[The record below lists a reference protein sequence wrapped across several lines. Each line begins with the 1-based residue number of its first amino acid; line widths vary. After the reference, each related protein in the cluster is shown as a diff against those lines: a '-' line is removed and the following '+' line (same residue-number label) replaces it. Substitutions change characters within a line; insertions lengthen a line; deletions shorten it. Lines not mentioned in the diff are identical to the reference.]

1 MDGVPHP
8 PDPWGASAALL
19 AQGAAF
25 VVVGGFAV
33 IANEHIRATKD
44 VDFLIPDDA
53 DNDGRCLRA
62 MESLGAR
69 LLREGRSLTLRDF
82 EGDYIGAHS
91 SAGIIDLIREG
102 LPPIDFE
109 TVAAA
114 AHRVDSQ
121 EGEVLV
127 AGLVSVVAMKRLA
140 GRPQDLARDRPAICP
155 DRHLTNSTFPH
166 AGFTSPLLHASSLTA
181 RLR

>member
-1 MDGVPHP
+1 MAGVPRP

-25 VVVGGFAV
+25 VMVGGFAV

-44 VDFLIPDDA
+44 VDFLIPDAA
-53 DNDGRCLRA
+53 DNDRRCLRA
-62 MESLGAR
+62 MEALGAR
-69 LLREGRSLTLRDF
+69 LLREERSLTLLDF
-82 EGDYIGAHS
+82 DGDHIRVHS
-91 SAGIIDLIREG
+91 SAGIVDLIREG
-102 LPPIDFE
+102 LPPIDYE

-114 AHRVDSQ
+114 AHRVGTQ

-140 GRPQDLARDRPAICP
+140 GRPQDLADLEALEQI
-155 DRHLTNSTFPH
+155 H
-166 AGFTSPLLHASSLTA
+166 GPLPIVPVPGLDDPSGT
-181 RLR
+181 

>member
-1 MDGVPHP
+1 MAGVPHP

-19 AQGAAF
+19 AQGAAC

-53 DNDGRCLRA
+53 DNDRRCLRA
-62 MESLGAR
+62 MEGLGAH
-69 LLREGRSLTLRDF
+69 LLREERSLTLRDF
-82 EGDYIGAHS
+82 DGDHIRVHS

-114 AHRVDSQ
+114 AHRVDTQ

-127 AGLVSVVAMKRLA
+127 AGLVSVVARLA
-140 GRPQDLARDRPAICP
+140 GSPQDLADLEALERIHGPLPIVPVPGLDDRPGA
-155 DRHLTNSTFPH
+155 
-166 AGFTSPLLHASSLTA
+166 
-181 RLR
+181 